1 MGELPRTTTTGDP
14 GQDVR
19 TRGNGASDTAGDHL
33 HHAED
38 DRLMAN
44 TQGLVAA
51 WRERLRR
58 RHVERQMRKEP

>member
-14 GQDVR
+14 EKDLR
-19 TRGNGASDTAGDHL
+19 TRGDGASDTRGDHL

-38 DRLMAN
+38 ARLVAN
-44 TQGLVAA
+44 TEGIVGS

-58 RHVERQMRKEP
+58 RRMERQMRKEP